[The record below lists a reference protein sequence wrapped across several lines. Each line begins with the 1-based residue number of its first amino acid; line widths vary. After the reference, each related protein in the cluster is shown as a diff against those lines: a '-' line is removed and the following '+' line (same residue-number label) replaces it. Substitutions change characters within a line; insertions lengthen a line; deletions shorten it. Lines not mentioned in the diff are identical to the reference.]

1 LTILNT
7 LTGCS
12 GSDSIFIKKF
22 ISPDLSYTKEDIKCN
37 GDSTGKI
44 ELKLIGGTHPV
55 VFFYSDPRIAT
66 HSSQL
71 ASGVYKVTVM
81 DSINCKSEVE
91 IQISEPEKIF
101 ITPMVTHTAGNSGKI
116 TLNVSGGTPPYSYKW
131 FKDNIEFGV
140 TKDLEDLSPGIYEV
154 MIIDSVGCAYKSD
167 LIVVNNTTS
176 TDQLSL
182 EKTYLYPTVATE
194 NLTIHFDKI
203 PMETCTIDVIGLSGQ
218 LVFRKE
224 VLLNNK
230 EYSISLKGY
239 SAGLYKLMIR
249 NKSELKELQFEV
261 VK

>member
-1 LTILNT
+1 M
-7 LTGCS
+7 
-12 GSDSIFIKKF
+12 
-22 ISPDLSYTKEDIKCN
+22 
-37 GDSTGKI
+37 
-44 ELKLIGGTHPV
+44 KLIGVTQPL

-71 ASGVYKVTVM
+71 ASGDYKVTAM

-91 IQISEPEKIF
+91 IQISEPEKIS
-101 ITPMVTHTAGNSGKI
+101 ITPQVTHTAGTSGKI
-116 TLNVSGGTPPYSYKW
+116 TLNVTGGTPPYSYKW
-131 FKDNIEFGV
+131 FKDNIEIGI

-154 MIIDSVGCAYKSD
+154 LVTDSVGCAFKSD

-182 EKTYLYPTVATE
+182 EKTYLYPTVAAE

-218 LVFRKE
+218 LVSRKE
-224 VLLNNK
+224 VLMNNK

-239 SAGLYKLMIR
+239 PAGLYKLMIR
-249 NKSELKELQFEV
+249 TKSELKELQFEV
-261 VK
+261 AK